1 MNGFSDNKLYASFRQ
16 AADAWLE
23 RWSMLQ
29 GGCMHLSQGL
39 SEFPVETR
47 DEWETMALSFIT
59 TYHCGR
65 CTFDFINRIH
75 KLIIQRILE
84 DIQSVGE
91 GDELRWQIKPAQ
103 RRKRRK
109 KRPDLYQNRS

>member
-1 MNGFSDNKLYASFRQ
+1 MNGFPDDKLYTSFRQ

-47 DEWETMALSFIT
+47 EEWETMALSFIT

-65 CTFDFINRIH
+65 GTFDFINRIH
-75 KLIIQRILE
+75 KLIVQRILE

-103 RRKRRK
+103 R
-109 KRPDLYQNRS
+109 